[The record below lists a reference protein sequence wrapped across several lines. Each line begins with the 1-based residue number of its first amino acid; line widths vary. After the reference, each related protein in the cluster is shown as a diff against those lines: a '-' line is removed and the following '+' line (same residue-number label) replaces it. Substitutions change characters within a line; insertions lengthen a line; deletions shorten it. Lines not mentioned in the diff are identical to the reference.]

1 MNIYVL
7 RHGQTD
13 YNIEGKFQG
22 QIDIK
27 MNKNGEE
34 QTDKVALELNKINF
48 DVIFSS
54 PLKRTVNTAKK
65 IKNEN
70 ILIDNRII
78 ERGFGTLEGKHG
90 IPNYEDNI
98 EKYNIEPIEKLTLR
112 VNEFI
117 EDVLKKYNMKENI
130 LIVTH
135 EGIAQ
140 VINKYFNPQ
149 MKLKEFRLNT
159 GEYKKY
165 EFVEGRKI

>member
-27 MNKNGEE
+27 MNQNGEK
-34 QTDKVALELNKINF
+34 QTDMAALELNNINF
-48 DVIFSS
+48 DIIFCS
-54 PLKRTVNTAKK
+54 PLTRTIDTAKK

-70 ILIDNRII
+70 IIIDNRII
-78 ERGFGTLEGKHG
+78 ERSFGSLEGEYG
-90 IPNYEDNI
+90 IPDFEDNI
-98 EKYNIEPIEKLTLR
+98 EKYNIESIEKMTSR
-112 VNEFI
+112 VNNFLDE
-117 EDVLKKYNMKENI
+117 VLKEYRTRENI

-140 VINKYFNPQ
+140 VINLYFNKGK
-149 MKLKEFRLNT
+149 KLKEFRLGT
-159 GEYKKY
+159 GEYIKY
-165 EFVEGRKI
+165 VC

>member
-27 MNKNGEE
+27 MNQNGEQ
-34 QTDKVALELNKINF
+34 QTDKAASELNKIHF
-48 DVIFSS
+48 DVVFCS
-54 PLKRTVNTAKK
+54 PLSRTRDTANK

-70 ILIDNRII
+70 LIIDERII
-78 ERGFGTLEGKHG
+78 ERSFGSLEGKYG
-90 IPNYEDNI
+90 IPDFEENI
-98 EKYNIEPIEKLTLR
+98 EKYNIESIEKLTLR
-112 VNEFI
+112 VNNFFDELL
-117 EDVLKKYNMKENI
+117 ENYKNVENI

-140 VINKYFNPQ
+140 VINLYFNKEQ
-149 MKLKEFRLNT
+149 KLKEFRLGT
-159 GEYKKY
+159 GEYIKY
-165 EFVEGRKI
+165 VC

>member
-27 MNKNGEE
+27 MNQNGEQ
-34 QTDKVALELNKINF
+34 QTDKTAAELSKIHF
-48 DVIFSS
+48 DVIFCS
-54 PLKRTVNTAKK
+54 PLSRTKDTAKK
-65 IKNEN
+65 IKNQN
-70 ILIDNRII
+70 IKIEERII
-78 ERGFGTLEGKHG
+78 ERSFGSLEGKYG
-90 IPNYEDNI
+90 IPDFEENI
-98 EKYNIEPIEKLTLR
+98 EKYNIESIEKLTFR
-112 VNEFI
+112 VNNFLDELL
-117 EDVLKKYNMKENI
+117 EKYKNLENI

-140 VINKYFNPQ
+140 VINLYFNREQ
-149 MKLKEFRLNT
+149 KLKEFRLGT

-165 EFVEGRKI
+165 EL

>member
-27 MNKNGEE
+27 MNENGEK
-34 QTDKVALELNKINF
+34 QTDNVAIELNKIHF
-48 DVIFSS
+48 DIIFCS
-54 PLKRTVNTAKK
+54 PLSRTIGTAKK

-70 ILIDNRII
+70 IKIDKRII
-78 ERGFGTLEGKHG
+78 ERSFGTLEGKYG
-90 IPNYEDNI
+90 IPDFEENI
-98 EKYNIEPIEKLTLR
+98 EKYSIESIEKVKLR
-112 VNEFI
+112 VNSFLNEI
-117 EDVLKKYNMKENI
+117 LEEYKNQENI

-140 VINKYFNPQ
+140 VINLYFNKDK
-149 MKLKEFRLNT
+149 KLKEFRLGT
-159 GEYKKY
+159 GEYIKY
-165 EFVEGRKI
+165 EIQK

>member
-34 QTDKVALELNKINF
+34 QTDKAASELKKTYF
-48 DVIFSS
+48 DVVFCS
-54 PLKRTVNTAKK
+54 PLSRTRDTAKK
-65 IKNEN
+65 INS
-70 ILIDNRII
+70 IDIIIDERII
-78 ERGFGTLEGKHG
+78 ERSFGTLEGQYG
-90 IPNYEDNI
+90 IPDYEQNL
-98 EKYNIEPIEKLTLR
+98 EKYNIESVENLRLR
-112 VNEFI
+112 VNSFLDEII
-117 EDVLKKYNMKENI
+117 EKYKEKENI

-140 VINKYFNPQ
+140 VINLYFN
-149 MKLKEFRLNT
+149 KKSNLKDFRLGT

-165 EFVEGRKI
+165 EI

>member
-13 YNIEGKFQG
+13 FNIEGKFQG

-34 QTDKVALELNKINF
+34 QTDKAASELNKTHF
-48 DVIFSS
+48 DVVFCS
-54 PLKRTVNTAKK
+54 PLSRTRDTARK
-65 IKNEN
+65 IKNDN
-70 ILIDNRII
+70 VIIDARII
-78 ERGFGTLEGKHG
+78 ERSFGSLEGQYG
-90 IPNYEDNI
+90 IPNYEENI
-98 EKYNIEPIEKLTLR
+98 EKYNIESIEKLKMR
-112 VNEFI
+112 VNSFLDEIIQKF
-117 EDVLKKYNMKENI
+117 KENQNI

-140 VINKYFNPQ
+140 VINLYFNRES
-149 MKLKEFRLNT
+149 KLKEFRLGT

-165 EFVEGRKI
+165 EL

>member
-27 MNKNGEE
+27 MNENGEQ
-34 QTDKVALELNKINF
+34 QTDKAAIELNKIYF
-48 DVIFSS
+48 DVIFCS
-54 PLKRTVNTAKK
+54 PLTRTKNTAKK
-65 IKNEN
+65 IKNEK
-70 ILIDNRII
+70 IIIDERII
-78 ERGFGTLEGKHG
+78 ERSFGSLEGKYG
-90 IPNYEDNI
+90 IPDFEENI
-98 EKYNIEPIEKLTLR
+98 EKYNIESIEKLTLR
-112 VNEFI
+112 VNNFLDE
-117 EDVLKKYNMKENI
+117 LLGKYKNVENI

-140 VINKYFNPQ
+140 VINLYFNKDQ
-149 MKLKEFRLNT
+149 KLKEFRLGT

-165 EFVEGRKI
+165 EI